1 MPERLPDVN
10 PAGQAS
16 LREYVPTAVV
26 RDEHSEDTL
35 TRLLEQQVAKVP
47 SDVFLFASLTAMAAS
62 AALELSGRSRWSR
75 FVGMWPPA
83 LLAMGIYNK
92 MVKMLRPR

>member
-1 MPERLPDVN
+1 MDERLPDVN
-10 PAGQAS
+10 PATEAS
-16 LREYVPTAVV
+16 LLEYIPSPIV

-35 TRLLEQQVAKVP
+35 TRLIEHQVAKVP
-47 SDVFLFASLTAMAAS
+47 SDVFLFAVLSSMAAS
-62 AALELSGRSRWSR
+62 LALELTGLTRWSR

-92 MVKMLRPR
+92 MVKVLRPR